1 MPAIETENSSR
12 AAMIREFGRPP
23 VHIGANENESP
34 WVPWQPGVHIRHLS
48 FDVRSNSFTNILWV
62 AQGGMLGRHRHR
74 GPVFGYVLEGSWRYL
89 EHDWIARPGD
99 YIGEPP
105 GAVHTLVS
113 DDPNGMKTL
122 FWLNGSLEFLADDG
136 QVAETF
142 DVFWFIDH
150 YVSYCRGRN
159 LKINEQLWI

>member
-1 MPAIETENSSR
+1 
-12 AAMIREFGRPP
+12 
-23 VHIGANENESP
+23 
-34 WVPWQPGVHIRHLS
+34 
-48 FDVRSNSFTNILWV
+48 
-62 AQGGMLGRHRHR
+62 MLGRHRHR
-74 GPVFGYVLEGSWRYL
+74 GPVFGYVLDGSWRYL

-122 FWLNGSLEFLADDG
+122 FWLNGALEFLGDKG
-136 QVAETF
+136 EVLETF

-150 YVSYCRGRN
+150 YVTWCREHN
-159 LKINEQLWI
+159 LKLNEHLWI